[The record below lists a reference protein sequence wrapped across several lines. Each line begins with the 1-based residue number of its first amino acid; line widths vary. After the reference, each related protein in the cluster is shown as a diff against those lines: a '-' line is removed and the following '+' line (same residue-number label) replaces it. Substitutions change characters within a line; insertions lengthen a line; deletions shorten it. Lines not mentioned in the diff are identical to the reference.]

1 MPPAR
6 FFTPKPPCTHP
17 LDRPRRGNCDSPFLE
32 FPPSCSTGNSPAA
45 KAYFV
50 TPPPL
55 GAGDHRSPLRIITT
69 TTEFFGGKA
78 PTAAR
83 RARPIQRTYFQGL
96 RGNPD
101 ACHPG
106 RGSACSIN
114 AKETGGNARPVF
126 ALSVQPT
133 AANSP
138 RTGGRRGHTPGPF
151 FSPISLGRN
160 GGPGRA
166 GPRREAEPPPG
177 GRILSA
183 PTGHGRCHPPCRRV
197 PRGSPQ

>member
-1 MPPAR
+1 MVARPVEARPPAAPLSFQKKVGGKKGQGGGFR
-6 FFTPKPPCTHP
+6 VPPPCTHP

-101 ACHPG
+101 ACHP
-106 RGSACSIN
+106 
-114 AKETGGNARPVF
+114 
-126 ALSVQPT
+126 
-133 AANSP
+133 
-138 RTGGRRGHTPGPF
+138 RRGVVGPSYGSF
-151 FSPISLGRN
+151 ASGQARKLIPSAGPPLPTEPASLGFG
-160 GGPGRA
+160 GGPNYRKRQPMGRA
-166 GPRREAEPPPG
+166 AMHARSLPCPYSAPPP
-177 GRILSA
+177 
-183 PTGHGRCHPPCRRV
+183 
-197 PRGSPQ
+197 